1 MKQSARYVL
10 VILIGFFVFWFI
22 CPGSYA
28 QEKVT
33 TLKFSN
39 FFPATNRVSILMD
52 QWCKEVDKR
61 TNGRVKVTQ
70 FPGGTLTPP
79 AQTYDGVVKGIADIG
94 LSYASY
100 TLGRFPLTEVIDL
113 PLGFKTGYVGAK
125 LVNEYYKKFKPKEFD
140 EVKVLFFYASPPHMF
155 FTKKSVNNLEDLKG
169 LKIRSTGTSA
179 KVVQALGGVP
189 VAMPMSE
196 SYDSLSRGIAEGIVC
211 PYEPMQGFKLA
222 EVVSSCTPFGSAYSQ
237 AAFIVMN
244 KEKWN
249 GLPPDL
255 QKIIEDI
262 DVEWIDRKGRLWDE
276 LEKEGKEVF
285 IQRGG
290 KIIVL
295 SKEED
300 LRWAKLLRPILDEYL
315 KNMKAKGLPG
325 EEALKFCTEYLKTHE
340 K

>member
-1 MKQSARYVL
+1 MRKSVCNVW
-10 VILIGFFVFWFI
+10 VILIGLSIF
-22 CPGSYA
+22 CSGAPESYA
-28 QEKVT
+28 QERVT

-39 FFPATNRVSILMD
+39 FFPATNRISILMD
-52 QWCKEVDKR
+52 EWCKEVDQR
-61 TNGRVKVTQ
+61 TNGKVKVTQ

-79 AQTYDGVVKGIADIG
+79 AQTYDGVARGIADIG
-94 LSYASY
+94 LSFASY
-100 TLGRFPLTEVIDL
+100 TMGRFPLTEVIDL
-113 PLGFKTGYVGAK
+113 PLGYKSGYVGAK

-140 EVKVLFFYASPPHMF
+140 EVKVLFFHTSPPHTL
-155 FTKKSVNNLEDLKG
+155 FTKKAVKNLEDLKG

-179 KVVQALGGVP
+179 KVVQALGGAP

-211 PYEPMQGFKLA
+211 PFEPMKGFKLA
-222 EVVSSCTPFGSAYSQ
+222 EVVNSCTQYGSAFAQ
-237 AAFIVMN
+237 AAYVVMN

-249 GLPPDL
+249 ALPPDI
-255 QKIIEDI
+255 QKIIEKI
-262 DVEWIDRKGRLWDE
+262 NLEWIEKLGKLWDE
-276 LEKEGKEVF
+276 LNKEGKEVF

-290 KIIVL
+290 KIIML

-300 LRWAKLLRPILDEYL
+300 ARWAKLLRPILDEYV

-325 EEALKFCTEYLKTHE
+325 EEALKFCVEYLKTHE